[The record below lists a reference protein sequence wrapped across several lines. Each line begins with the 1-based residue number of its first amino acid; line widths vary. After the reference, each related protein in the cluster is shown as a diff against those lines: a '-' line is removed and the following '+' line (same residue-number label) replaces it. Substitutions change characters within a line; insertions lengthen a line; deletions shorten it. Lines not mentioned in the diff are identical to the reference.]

1 MITKKLTQLTIII
14 LFLVTNVYTDTA
26 IVTYHLYTKYDKL
39 TTVSC
44 SDGANG
50 LMSWGYKDLSMM
62 FPYVTAWQ
70 PASWN
75 SPQCGSCVKIMWKGK
90 YTYVTVIDQCG
101 MINSAYSHFDMSK
114 QAFLGLFGQQGYA
127 KGTMTANFTIVASK
141 YCPGNRKGFVGM
153 AGVGRDVGYE
163 RQYGNIR
170 GEQSQ

>member
-1 MITKKLTQLTIII
+1 MIKSTLLIVLLLFTTQ
-14 LFLVTNVYTDTA
+14 VYSDTA
-26 IVTYHLYTKYDKL
+26 IVTYHLYTQNDKL

-50 LMSWGYKDLSMM
+50 LMSWGYNDLSQM

-75 SPQCGSCVKIMWKGK
+75 SPQCGSCIKIDWNGK

-114 QAFLGLFGQQGYA
+114 
-127 KGTMTANFTIVASK
+127 
-141 YCPGNRKGFVGM
+141 
-153 AGVGRDVGYE
+153 
-163 RQYGNIR
+163 
-170 GEQSQ
+170 